1 MELKKILSTEN
12 LTLIA
17 IFVGIFVGLYLPE
30 VAFSL
35 KVIGDLFLATLKM
48 LIVPLIFASI
58 FVAIAGLGSVNELKN
73 LGVKALIYYF
83 VTTSLAVGLGVI
95 VVNII
100 DAGSDSSLVMS
111 QFGDKVGEAVHI
123 KEFSID
129 QFILSFVPTNLF
141 QSLTNGSIIQI
152 IFFVVLFSVA
162 TLYIEEEKKQTLF
175 NFFDSLNETMMVI
188 AKWIIK
194 LTPIGVFSL
203 VAFVIAEKG
212 IDVLFS
218 LWEYVISVLLALF
231 LHAFATLPFL
241 FFLVTKENPYLY
253 FLKVREAVLL
263 AFSTAS
269 SSATLPISIEISQE
283 KGDVSKKV
291 SGFVLPLG
299 ATVNM
304 DGTALYESIAVLF
317 IANLA
322 GVDLSLSQQILIF
335 VTATL
340 ASIGA
345 AGIPGA
351 GIVMMVV
358 VLDSVGLPHEYI
370 PVILVVDRILDMFR
384 TATNVWGD
392 LLGTKLLNHIYLKNH
407 K

>member
-1 MELKKILSTEN
+1 MGINKIFSTEN

-17 IFVGIFVGLYLPE
+17 IFVGILVGLYLPE

-73 LGVKALIYYF
+73 LGAKALIYYF

-175 NFFDSLNETMMVI
+175 NFFDSLNETMMVV